1 MTGTPVVRQV
11 AIVGTG
17 LTKFG
22 KHEKN
27 IVQILADASL
37 AALRDS
43 KTEREKFDGVFVANF
58 ASGEFEGKTGIANAL
73 TSDMALEPAFAS
85 RIDNTSGSGGAAL
98 YLGWMSV
105 ASGQSDMVLV
115 AGGEKM
121 TSVPTDVATDVI
133 ASLTH
138 EEEYKQ
144 GVSLLS
150 FAGLMARHYLERYD
164 APREVLA
171 KVAVK
176 NHENAS
182 LNPNAQFQKII
193 TVEQA
198 LASPIIAD
206 PLRLYDFCPITDGAA
221 AVVMV
226 PAERARSFTERPV
239 LISGMG
245 GATDTHVVSERE
257 DLTVLN
263 AVRRASEKA
272 YAASGRT
279 PNDIQVAELHD
290 MFTLMEIVQSEDLGF
305 FRKGEG
311 WKAVETGITR
321 RDGRLPINT
330 SGGLKAKGHPI
341 GATGVAQV
349 AEITYQLQGRC
360 GARQVDASV
369 GLTCNVAGFGNN
381 AVVSILERMA

>member
-1 MTGTPVVRQV
+1 MRQV
-11 AIVGTG
+11 AIVGVG
-17 LTKFG
+17 VTKFG

-27 IVQILADASL
+27 VIQLLADASL
-37 AALRDS
+37 AALKDS
-43 KTEREKFDGVFVANF
+43 RTEEERFDEVFVGNF

-73 TSDMALEPAFAS
+73 TSDLALEPAFAS
-85 RIDNTSGSGGAAL
+85 KIENTSGSGGAAL
-98 YLGWMSV
+98 FLGWMSV
-105 ASGQSDMVLV
+105 ASGQSDVVLV

-121 TSVPTDVATDVI
+121 SSVPTEAATDII
-133 ASLTH
+133 ATLTH

-150 FAGLMARHYLERYD
+150 FAGLMTRHYLERYG

-193 TVEQA
+193 TMEQV
-198 LASPIIAD
+198 LSSPIIAD

-226 PAERARSFTERPV
+226 PAERATSFTERPV
-239 LISGMG
+239 LVSGIG

-257 DLTVLN
+257 DLTVLK
-263 AVRRASEKA
+263 AVKRAAEKA
-272 YAASGRT
+272 YAASGKT
-279 PNDIQVAELHD
+279 PEDIQVAELHD

-305 FRKGEG
+305 FGKGEG
-311 WKAVETGITR
+311 WKAVEAGITR
-321 RDGRLPINT
+321 RDGRIPINT

-341 GATGVAQV
+341 GATGVAQAV
-349 AEITYQLQGRC
+349 EITSQLQGRC

-381 AVVSILERMA
+381 AVVSVLERMG